1 MYVVAGATG
10 NTGKIVA
17 ERLLE
22 KGEKVRAWVRSEEK
36 GAGLAAKGAELAIV
50 DLENGES
57 VAEGL
62 AGAKAAYFLLPPAIA
77 AEDFLAI
84 QAERAERLVAA
95 AERAGLEHVVL
106 LSSIG
111 AQHPDGTGP
120 IRALHDFEQRIEASG
135 IPHTFVRAA
144 YFQENW
150 GGVLPVAAQ
159 DGVLPQMLGDASRAI
174 PMVATRDIG
183 ETAAKAL
190 LDGPQGVIELEGP
203 ERYSPADTA
212 GVAAELFDKPVTTVD
227 VPFEAQEAQLQNFG
241 VGASLAA
248 LFREMNEGIARGH
261 VDFEGTGT
269 HVRGEQALKATLATL
284 S

>member
-17 ERLLE
+17 ARLLE
-22 KGEKVRAWVRSEEK
+22 EGKEVRAWVRSEAK
-36 GAGLAAKGAELAIV
+36 GGELAAKGAELAIV
-50 DLENGES
+50 DLEDS
-57 VAEGL
+57 VSVEAGL
-62 AGAKAAYFLLPPAIA
+62 AGAKAAYLLLPPAMG
-77 AEDFLAI
+77 AEDMLAL

-95 AERAGLEHVVL
+95 AEKVGLEHIVV

-120 IRALHDFEQRIEASG
+120 VRALHDFEQRIAAAG
-135 IPHTFVRAA
+135 IPHSFVRAA

-150 GGVLPVAAQ
+150 GSVLPVAAQ
-159 DGVLPQMLGDASRAI
+159 DGVLPQMLGDAGRAI
-174 PMVATRDIG
+174 PMVATKDIG

-212 GVAAELFDKPVTTVD
+212 AAAGELLGKSVATVD
-227 VPFEAQEAQLQNFG
+227 VPFEAQEAQLQSFG
-241 VGASLAA
+241 ISADVAA

-261 VDFEGTGT
+261 VDFDGTGT
-269 HVRGEQALKATLATL
+269 HVRGEQPLKATLATL